1 MSFLASVIVALAK
14 VLGVV
19 LNAYMWI
26 VIISACL
33 SWVNPDPYNPIVRF
47 LRGATD
53 PVYSRV
59 RRWLPFTYIG
69 GFDLSPIVIILAIQV
84 ADIVVV
90 DNLVRLAI
98 GMGYGM
104 PGMMI
109 R

>member
-14 VLGVV
+14 ILGVL

-26 VIISACL
+26 VIISAL
-33 SWVNPDPYNPIVRF
+33 LTWVNPDPYNPIVRF

-53 PVYSRV
+53 PVYARI
-59 RRWLPFTYIG
+59 RRALPFAVIS
-69 GFDLSPIVIILAIQV
+69 GFDLSPIVVILAIQA

-90 DNLVRLAI
+90 DNLVRLAFNL
-98 GMGYGM
+98 GYGM
-104 PGMMI
+104 PGAMV